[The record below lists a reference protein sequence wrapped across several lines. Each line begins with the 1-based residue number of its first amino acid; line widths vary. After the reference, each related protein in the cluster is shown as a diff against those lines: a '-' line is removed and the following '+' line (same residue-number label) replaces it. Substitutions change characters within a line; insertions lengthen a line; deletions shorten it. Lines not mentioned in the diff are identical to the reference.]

1 MTEEKKDETSQ
12 QIMVYS
18 QSSIV
23 ERIPIKIAKAN
34 ELLNLDDEDQV
45 IAILRY
51 FSWNQPKLEETW
63 FEEQE

>member
-23 ERIPIKIAKAN
+23 ERIPMKIAKAN
-34 ELLNLDDEDQV
+34 ELLNLVDEEQV

>member
-23 ERIPIKIAKAN
+23 ERIPMKIAKAN

-63 FEEQE
+63 FEVQE

>member
-23 ERIPIKIAKAN
+23 ERIPMKIAKAN